1 MKKGDNQAMNSWV
14 ANVKNTAYHLDA
26 AGVMIIDEDI
36 ILILTARLLESY
48 AMLIVMLDNLS
59 NVITCLLNEV

>member
-1 MKKGDNQAMNSWV
+1 MNSWV